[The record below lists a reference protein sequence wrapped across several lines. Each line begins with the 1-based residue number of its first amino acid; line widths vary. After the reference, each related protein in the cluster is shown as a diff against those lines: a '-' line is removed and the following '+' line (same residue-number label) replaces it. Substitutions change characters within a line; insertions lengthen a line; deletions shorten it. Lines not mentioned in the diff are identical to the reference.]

1 MDGEIAMKLRQIIV
15 FWFIFIG
22 VFSAGC
28 LSYGRLGVSDT
39 DRSRVAGPAVEA
51 ELTLI
56 TWNIA
61 KNIEN
66 NMEIKRLIS
75 DYSPDVLM
83 IQEGL
88 STSCDVFG
96 PSFRQCLFAPSWK
109 KNDPDIYT
117 GVQTLSRF
125 RLENPIHVESPGR
138 EGFLFTPKMSLIS
151 FMDLP
156 DGRSLMLVNVH
167 MLNFVPITEL
177 KKYLDVV
184 YDYAQDH
191 DGPLIVG
198 GDFNTWSN
206 ARLKAVRE
214 FSHSLGMIEAYA
226 FDEPGD
232 EPFSWFLLVK
242 PFLHDQLDASL
253 DRWFCRGF
261 EVVACRKLSGFFSS
275 DHVPVLL
282 QVRML
287 PH

>member
-1 MDGEIAMKLRQIIV
+1 MKFRQIIV
-15 FWFIFIG
+15 FLFIFIK
-22 VFSAGC
+22 VTTIGC
-28 LSYGRLGVSDT
+28 LSYGHMGVIDT
-39 DRSRVAGPAVEA
+39 DYSTKTRLAPGS
-51 ELTLI
+51 ELTLV
-56 TWNIA
+56 TWNVA

-66 NMEIKRLIS
+66 NVEIERLIA

-88 STSCDVFG
+88 SRSCDNFG

-109 KNDPDIYT
+109 RTDTDIYT

-138 EGFLFTPKMSLIS
+138 EGFLFTPKTSLVS

-167 MLNFVPITEL
+167 MLNFVPTREL
-177 KKYLDVV
+177 KKNLDVV
-184 YDYAQDH
+184 HECVRDH
-191 DGPLIVG
+191 DGPLIIG

-214 FSHSLGMIEAYA
+214 FAHRLDMVEALA
-226 FDEPGD
+226 LNELDD
-232 EPFSWFLLVK
+232 VPFSWFFLLK
-242 PFLHDQLDASL
+242 PFLHDRLDASL
-253 DRWFCRGF
+253 DRWFCRGV
-261 EVVACRKLSGFFSS
+261 EVVACRKLGGFFSS

-282 QVRML
+282 QVRTL
-287 PH
+287 SH